1 MALGAPA
8 PRLIAEIFRRPF
20 IQVAAGV
27 IVGCVLVGAVVAFA
41 SSGSGVALARHA
53 ALLLAYGIAMMGV
66 CTLAC
71 IGPMM
76 RALRVE
82 PMEALKEDA

>member
-1 MALGAPA
+1 VALGAPT

-27 IVGCVLVGAVVAFA
+27 IVGCVLVGAVVVFA
-41 SSGSGVALARHA
+41 SRGSGVAMARNA
-53 ALLLAYGIAMMGV
+53 ALLLAYGITMMGV
-66 CTLAC
+66 CALAC

-82 PMEALKEDA
+82 PMEALKDDV